1 MDIGAA
7 VVTEGGPLAADY
19 LIYAVVSSPS
29 NPPTVL
35 GVKRAI
41 QSVLERSNDWEFKR
55 IAIPLLAGT
64 PAELGVDTA
73 ARILSIRSSVAELP
87 RTPQKCV

>member
-1 MDIGAA
+1 LDIGAA

-29 NPPTVL
+29 KPPTVL